1 MGENESGWL
10 NYHLYYHQDLSSA
23 IDGFVRPLVAGLLR
37 SGWIDHFFFI
47 RYWLGGPHIRLRL
60 RQRPGVS
67 ALASEAVETQA
78 RDFLASRP
86 STSKLDPEAILR
98 FNKQVLANDAHE
110 LDDSIYPDNSLL
122 AFPFRPEIERYGGP
136 DLWRDSLDFFAVSS
150 ATALEWLG
158 AYGGEPRSRQLAL
171 AFRIL
176 AYQAMSFAWDED
188 DLITLS
194 RYAVDLWGGKMPRVL
209 EKADRVLGEQRE
221 TFDRLF
227 GRELDLLEAGPDAVV
242 GVGEEAKAQ
251 LGEAARRLAWIVRAA
266 DRDVRQRIG
275 TSQLHMTAN
284 RLGLSNAEEV
294 YLSRILANLTSGFIA
309 SGKAVGMR
317 PAVSGA
323 SVLPLRDLVPTALA
337 RLAEPEPRP

>member
-1 MGENESGWL
+1 VGENESCWL
-10 NYHLYYHQDLSSA
+10 NYHLYYHQALSSA
-23 IDGFVRPLVAGLLR
+23 VDGFVRPLVAGLLR

-60 RQRPGVS
+60 RPRSGAS
-67 ALASEAVETQA
+67 ALVTEAAETRA
-78 RDFLASRP
+78 RDFLASWP
-86 STSKLDPEAILR
+86 STSKLDREAILR

-136 DLWRDSLDFFAVSS
+136 ELWRDSLDFFVVSS
-150 ATALEWLG
+150 ATALELLG
-158 AYGGEPRSRQLAL
+158 VYGGEPRSRQLAI
-171 AFRIL
+171 AFRVL
-176 AYQAMSFAWDED
+176 TYQALSFARDED
-188 DLITLS
+188 DLIALA

-209 EKADRVLGEQRE
+209 AKADRVLAEQRR

-227 GRELDLLEAGPDAVV
+227 ERELYLLEARPAAVV

-266 DRDVRQRIG
+266 GRDVRQRIG

-294 YLSRILANLTSGFIA
+294 YLSRILASLASDFTA
-309 SGKAVGMR
+309 SGKVLGIR
-317 PAVSGA
+317 PAAGEA
-323 SVLPLRDLVPTALA
+323 SLLPLGDLVPTALA
-337 RLAEPEPRP
+337 RIVEAEFHP